1 MIEKWD
7 GETPSEKWKA
17 KLIYELQD
25 KKYDTEDDILSLEID
40 PFEDV
45 IEIKVEGSK
54 FIFTLHEA
62 VYMTTAMRE
71 ENMKFIIHFF
81 REELP
86 YLQFEKDV
94 QSSSYGEHWFRL
106 IFKLK
111 GIQRTVKLQHLKE
124 KDYYIISNVIS
135 NIYLTRDEV
144 RQLVELLKEEG
155 F

>member
-7 GETPSEKWKA
+7 GETPSELWKS
-17 KLIYELQD
+17 KLRYELQD
-25 KKYDTEDDILSLEID
+25 KKYDTEDDILSLDID

-45 IEIKVEGSK
+45 IEIKVDGSK

-86 YLQFEKDV
+86 YLQFEKDA
-94 QSSSYGEHWFRL
+94 QSYSDGEYWFRL

-111 GIQRTVKLQHLKE
+111 
-124 KDYYIISNVIS
+124 
-135 NIYLTRDEV
+135 
-144 RQLVELLKEEG
+144 EG